1 MKPTGRSP
9 VPLTDIQRQ
18 AAELYLTSDKGYNE
32 IAKAYGVSKSTL
44 QYWVK
49 KCRKEQINNE
59 ENTNGN
65 ETADT

>member
-49 KCRKEQINNE
+49 KLRKERE
-59 ENTNGN
+59 ENKKQ
-65 ETADT
+65 